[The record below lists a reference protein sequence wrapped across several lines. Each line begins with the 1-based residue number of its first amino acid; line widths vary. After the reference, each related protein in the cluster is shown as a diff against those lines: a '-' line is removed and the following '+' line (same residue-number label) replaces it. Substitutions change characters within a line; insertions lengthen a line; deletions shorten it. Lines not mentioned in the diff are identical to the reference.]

1 MNQMRRFPATPAR
14 LCLLVPG
21 SPSCVRRVCSDWEK
35 HYLRDVCNLPSHKVA
50 LASFYYPPLLKRI
63 APIQQRSTSCP
74 TMADFKKRSGFA
86 FIGNF
91 RHAPNADAVQ
101 WLMRLWP
108 HIRSRLPE
116 ASLHIYGAYPG
127 QQHMALHAPRK
138 GIHVHGHV
146 ADVSAPL
153 HKHRVMLAPLR
164 YGAGVKGKVLDA
176 WAHGMPVV
184 TTPIGAEGVLP
195 LDSVLS
201 PPERSQGVPMPSRAV
216 QAGPA
221 DAEATVR
228 GGHLGEEWGGPAVPS
243 LPAGVVSMSYD
254 SREERGRR
262 RAQVSPAGMPC
273 DDPYRSIA
281 QLPTWEG
288 HLRGAASAGWRVGKA
303 LPRSLTDSIADA
315 IRGGFTSSGGGSSDS
330 EGDVSQRQ
338 SKLPRADLTRFHQAL
353 LCEDEAALVDT
364 AVAMHSDAALW
375 ASSVHAGQAL
385 VTDRF
390 AAATNGPN
398 FASIVAGVV
407 ASLPARRSADLPRAV
422 LLHGQAA
429 YTKYFSRYIELKES
443 IRAAEKD
450 EPARTER

>member
-1 MNQMRRFPATPAR
+1 M
-14 LCLLVPG
+14 
-21 SPSCVRRVCSDWEK
+21 CSDWEK
-35 HYLRDVCNLPSHKVA
+35 HYLRDVCGMPQHKVA

-63 APIQQRSTSCP
+63 APLQAGDASCP
-74 TMADFKKRSGFA
+74 TAADFKKRDGFA

-101 WLMRLWP
+101 WLVRLWP
-108 HIRSRLPE
+108 HVRSRLPD
-116 ASLHIYGAYPG
+116 ATLHVYGAYPG
-127 QQHMALHAPRK
+127 AQHMGLHSPRQ

-146 ADVSAPL
+146 PDIGAPL
-153 HKHRVMLAPLR
+153 RKHRVMFAPLR
-164 YGAGVKGKVLDA
+164 FGAGVKGKVLDA

-195 LDSVLS
+195 LDTILS
-201 PPERSQGVPMPSRAV
+201 PPSQYSSPPRLPQAV

-228 GGHLGEEWGGPAVPS
+228 GGAFGEEWGGPALPS
-243 LPAGVVSMSYD
+243 LPAGVVSSSYD
-254 SREERGRR
+254 QAPSRSRRSSVTALGRG
-262 RAQVSPAGMPC
+262 GMPC

-281 QLPTWEG
+281 QLPKWQG
-288 HLRGAASAGWRVGKA
+288 HLREASSAGWRVGKQ
-303 LPRSLTDSIADA
+303 LPRSLTATIADA

-330 EGDVSQRQ
+330 EADAEQRSAKQ
-338 SKLPRADLTRFHQAL
+338 PRLDLTRFHQAL

-364 AVAMHSDAALW
+364 AVAMHSDPAMW
-375 ASSVHAGQAL
+375 AGCVHAGQAL

-443 IRAAEKD
+443 MRKEEASPEIS
-450 EPARTER
+450 ER

>member
-1 MNQMRRFPATPAR
+1 M
-14 LCLLVPG
+14 
-21 SPSCVRRVCSDWEK
+21 
-35 HYLRDVCNLPSHKVA
+35 PSHKVA

-63 APIQQRSTSCP
+63 APLQPASQACP
-74 TMADFKKRSGFA
+74 TLADFNQRNGFA

-91 RHAPNADAVQ
+91 RHAPNSDAVQ
-101 WLMRLWP
+101 WLLRLWP
-108 HIRSRLPE
+108 HVRSRLPD
-116 ASLHIYGAYPG
+116 ATLHIYGAYPG
-127 QQHMALHAPRK
+127 QQHMEMHAPRK
-138 GIHVHGHV
+138 GIYMHGHV
-146 ADVSAPL
+146 SDIGAPL
-153 HKHRVMLAPLR
+153 RKHRVMFAPLR

-201 PPERSQGVPMPSRAV
+201 PPSQYTVAPPAPHRAV

-221 DAEATVR
+221 DADATVR

-254 SREERGRR
+254 SAPVRGGGRGWTG
-262 RAQVSPAGMPC
+262 ASKGMPC
-273 DDPYRSIA
+273 DDPYQSIA
-281 QLPTWEG
+281 QLPVWQG
-288 HLRGAASAGWRVGKA
+288 QLRGAASAGWRVGKS
-303 LPRSLTDSIADA
+303 LPRSLTATIADA

-330 EGDVSQRQ
+330 EREVVQRQ
-338 SKLPRADLTRFHQAL
+338 AKLPRVDLTRFHQAL
-353 LCEDEAALVDT
+353 LCEDEAALVET
-364 AVAMHSDAALW
+364 AVAMHSDASMW
-375 ASSVHAGQAL
+375 AGCVHAGQAL

-398 FASIVAGVV
+398 FASIVAGVA

-429 YTKYFSRYIELKES
+429 YTKYFSRYIELKETM
-443 IRAAEKD
+443 RKAEDKKAGGGTD
-450 EPARTER
+450 GEMR